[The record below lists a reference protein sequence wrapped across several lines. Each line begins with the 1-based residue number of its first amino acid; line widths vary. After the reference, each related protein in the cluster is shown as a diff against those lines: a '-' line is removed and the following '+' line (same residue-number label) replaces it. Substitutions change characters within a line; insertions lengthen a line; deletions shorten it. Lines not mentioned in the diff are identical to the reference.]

1 MHRFIVHADGE
12 RREIALDKPSILV
25 GRGSGVDIRISDR
38 LASRIHCRID
48 LEPGHATVVDVGSQ
62 NGTFL
67 NGQQVLNADLR
78 SGDVVAIGSTRIF
91 FEREPDPNETSLIA
105 RPSLPSDD
113 LVRRLTRERSNHL
126 RLQRISHALSTETDV
141 EKLLTLVVD
150 SLIELSGAERG
161 FLILREAEEKL
172 TFVAARNFDG
182 DQVPEPELA
191 ISRSIASRVFES
203 GKSILSV
210 NAGDDQRFEGVQ
222 SISNLGLRSLLVV
235 PLTAQGET
243 IGAVYVDHR
252 MTKGAFDEEDLRL
265 AEAFAGQ
272 AAVAVHRAR
281 LVTHLVDA
289 NKQLEESQERVR
301 LLNEELKRRVAVQ
314 EVELVE
320 ARARLRERALAGGN
334 DYSRIVGR
342 SKPMMDIFRLLDR
355 VVASDFPV
363 HVSGESGTGKELI
376 ARAIHENGPRAQM
389 RFVSENCAALP
400 DTLLESELF
409 GYERGAFTGART
421 SRKGLLQMAHKGTLF
436 LDEVGD
442 MSPEVQKKLLRF
454 LQEGEFRPVGG
465 REPVHVDVR
474 ILSASNKDLAE
485 MVGKGEFR
493 EDLMYRLNV
502 LPMHLPPLRDRKED
516 VPLLV
521 DHFMR
526 RFLRETGRGQLRMR
540 PEVLDALCAYHWP
553 GNVRELENEI
563 RMLITFADDPIT
575 LDRLSERIRRALA
588 SPQES
593 ATREGLTGRVE
604 ALERGE
610 IRRALEDAAGNK
622 SRAAEILGI
631 SRFALQRKLEKYA
644 IGSDGRPMPAGEAV
658 ANGVAGMAE
667 GEETGAEDAE
677 VEELA
682 DEPEAAAPGA
692 EPA

>member
-1 MHRFIVHADGE
+1 MPRFLVHAEGE
-12 RREIALDKPSILV
+12 RQEVLLDKPSILI
-25 GRGSGVDIRISDR
+25 GRGTGTDLRIADR
-38 LASRIHCRID
+38 LASRVHCRID
-48 LEPGHATVVDVGSQ
+48 LDGVGHALVTDVGSQ

-67 NGQQVLNADLR
+67 NGQQVLNGDLR
-78 SGDVVAIGSTRIF
+78 PGDVVAIGSTRIY
-91 FEREPDPNETSLIA
+91 FEREPDPNETSLVA
-105 RPSLPSDD
+105 RPTLPSDD

-126 RLQRISHALSTETDV
+126 RLQRISQALSTETDL

-161 FLILREAEEKL
+161 FLILREVDEKL

-191 ISRSIASRVFES
+191 ISRSIAARVLES
-203 GKSILSV
+203 GRSILSV
-210 NAGDDQRFEGVQ
+210 NAGDDQRFEGVA
-222 SISNLGLRSLLVV
+222 SITNLGLRSVLVV
-235 PLTAQGET
+235 PLTAQAET

-252 MTKGAFDEEDLRL
+252 MTKGAFDDEDLRL
-265 AEAFAGQ
+265 AEAFAAQ

-281 LVTHLVDA
+281 LVSHLVDA

-334 DYSRIVGR
+334 DYSRIVGK
-342 SKPMMDIFRLLDR
+342 SKPMMDVLRLLDR

-363 HVSGESGTGKELI
+363 HVSGESGTGKELV
-376 ARAIHENGPRAQM
+376 ARAIHENGPRAQQ

-409 GYERGAFTGART
+409 GYERGAFTGARQNK
-421 SRKGLLQMAHKGTLF
+421 KGLLQMAHKGTLF

-465 REPVHVDVR
+465 REPVRVDVR
-474 ILSASNKDLAE
+474 VLSASNKDLAE
-485 MVGKGEFR
+485 IVAKGEFR

-502 LPMHLPPLRDRKED
+502 LPLRLPPLRERKDD

-521 DHFMR
+521 DHFMK
-526 RFLRETGRGQLRMR
+526 RFGRETGRGVLKMR
-540 PEVLDALCAYHWP
+540 PEVMDALCSYHWP

-575 LDRLSERIRRALA
+575 LDRLSERVRRSLSAPEEPA
-588 SPQES
+588 S
-593 ATREGLTGRVE
+593 REGLTGRVE
-604 ALERGE
+604 SLERGE
-610 IRRALEDAAGNK
+610 IRRALEEATGNK

-644 IGSDGRPMPAGEAV
+644 MGSDGKPLPPGSAPPPMDGEADDDGDPSAV
-658 ANGVAGMAE
+658 EPTPDGAGNA
-667 GEETGAEDAE
+667 
-677 VEELA
+677 
-682 DEPEAAAPGA
+682 
-692 EPA
+692 

>member
-1 MHRFIVHADGE
+1 MPRFIVHAEGE
-12 RREIALDKPSILV
+12 RRELSLDKSTILI
-25 GRGSGVDIRISDR
+25 GRGTGTDLRIGDR
-38 LASRIHCRID
+38 LASRIHCRIEI
-48 LEPGHATVVDVGSQ
+48 EPGGHATVVDVGSQ

-67 NGQQVLNADLR
+67 NGQQILSSDLR
-78 SGDVVAIGSTRIF
+78 TGDVVSIGSTRIYY
-91 FEREPDPNETSLIA
+91 EREPDPNETSLIA
-105 RPSLPSDD
+105 RPTLPNDD

-126 RLQRISHALSTETDV
+126 RLQRISQALSTESDV
-141 EKLLTLVVD
+141 EKLLNLVVD

-161 FLILREAEEKL
+161 FLILREGDEAL
-172 TFVAARNFDG
+172 HFVAARNFDG

-191 ISRSIASRVFES
+191 ISRSIAQRVLES
-203 GKSILSV
+203 GKSLLSV

-222 SISNLGLRSLLVV
+222 SITNLGLRSVLVV

-252 MTKGAFDEEDLRL
+252 MTKGAFDDEDLRL

-320 ARARLRERALAGGN
+320 VRARLRERAAAGGN

-355 VVASDFPV
+355 VVASEFPV

-376 ARAIHENGPRAQM
+376 ARAIHENGPRAGQ

-400 DTLLESELF
+400 DSLLESELF
-409 GYERGAFTGART
+409 GYERGAFTGARQ
-421 SRKGLLQMAHKGTLF
+421 SKKGLLQTAHKGTLF

-465 REPVHVDVR
+465 RESVHVDVR
-474 ILSASNKDLAE
+474 IISASNKDLAE
-485 MVGKGEFR
+485 IVAKGEFR

-502 LPMHLPPLRDRKED
+502 LPMRLPPLRDRKD
-516 VPLLV
+516 DIPLLA
-521 DHFMR
+521 DTFLK
-526 RFLRETGRGQLRMR
+526 RFGRESGRAGIKMR

-563 RMLITFADDPIT
+563 RMLITFSDDPIT
-575 LDRLSERIRRALA
+575 LDRLSERIRRAM
-588 SPQES
+588 
-593 ATREGLTGRVE
+593 ATPADPPLREGLTGRVE
-604 ALERGE
+604 ALERSE
-610 IRRALEDAAGNK
+610 IRRALEDATGNK
-622 SRAAEILGI
+622 SRAADVLGI
-631 SRFALQRKLEKYA
+631 SRFALQRKLEKYR
-644 IGSDGRPMPAGEAV
+644 IGGDGRPLAPGETV
-658 ANGVAGMAE
+658 DGG
-667 GEETGAEDAE
+667 
-677 VEELA
+677 VEELPPDGA
-682 DEPEAAAPGA
+682 VAPAATGDGDPET
-692 EPA
+692 

>member
-1 MHRFIVHADGE
+1 MPRFIVFAEGE
-12 RREIALDKPSILV
+12 RRETALDKSTIV
-25 GRGSGVDIRISDR
+25 IGRGSGCDVRIADR
-38 LASRIHCRID
+38 LASRAHCRIEID
-48 LEPGHATVVDVGSQ
+48 AGGHAQLADVGSQ

-67 NGQQVLNADLR
+67 NGQQVLNGDLR
-78 SGDVVAIGSTRIF
+78 AGDVVSIGSTRIY
-91 FEREPDPNETSLIA
+91 FEREPDPNETSLLA
-105 RPSLPSDD
+105 RPSLPNDD

-126 RLQRISHALSTETDV
+126 RLQRISHALSTESDV
-141 EKLLTLVVD
+141 EKLLNTVVD
-150 SLIELSGAERG
+150 SLIELASAERG
-161 FLILREAEEKL
+161 FLILREGEGQL
-172 TFVAARNFDG
+172 HFVAARNFDG

-191 ISRSIASRVFES
+191 ISRSIAQRVLES

-222 SISNLGLRSLLVV
+222 SISNLGLRSVLVV
-235 PLTAQGET
+235 PLIAQAET

-252 MTKGAFDEEDLRL
+252 MNKGAFDDEDLRL

-320 ARARLRERALAGGN
+320 ARARLRERAAAGGN

-376 ARAIHENGPRAQM
+376 ARAIHENGPRAGQ

-400 DTLLESELF
+400 DSLLESELF
-409 GYERGAFTGART
+409 GYERGAFTGARQ
-421 SRKGLLQMAHKGTLF
+421 SKKGLLQMAHKGTLF

-442 MSPEVQKKLLRF
+442 MSPDVQKKLLRF

-465 REPVHVDVR
+465 RESVHVDVR
-474 ILSASNKDLAE
+474 IISASNKDLAE
-485 MVGKGEFR
+485 IVTKGEFR

-502 LPMHLPPLRDRKED
+502 LPMRLPPLRDRKDD

-521 DHFMR
+521 DAFMK
-526 RFLRETGRGQLRMR
+526 RFGRETGRPNMKMR

-563 RMLITFADDPIT
+563 RMLITFSDDPIT
-575 LDRLSERIRRALA
+575 PDRLSERIRRAL
-588 SPQES
+588 S
-593 ATREGLTGRVE
+593 APSDAPAREGLTGRVE
-604 ALERGE
+604 ALERSE
-610 IRRALEDAAGNK
+610 IRRALEEATGNK
-622 SRAAEILGI
+622 SRAAETLGI
-631 SRFALQRKLEKYA
+631 SRFALQRKLEKYRM
-644 IGSDGRPMPAGEAV
+644 GTDGRPLAPGEQV
-658 ANGVAGMAE
+658 DGGD
-667 GEETGAEDAE
+667 EEHSG
-677 VEELA
+677 
-682 DEPEAAAPGA
+682 APGA
-692 EPA
+692 NGTAAPAARDEGEDEP

>member
-1 MHRFIVHADGE
+1 MPRFIVHAEGE
-12 RREIALDKPSILV
+12 RRELAFDKPSILI
-25 GRGSGVDIRISDR
+25 GRGSGTDLRIGDR
-38 LASRIHCRID
+38 LASRAHARID
-48 LEPGHATVVDVGSQ
+48 VDGNGHAVVVDVGSQ

-67 NGQQVLNADLR
+67 NGQQILNADLR
-78 SGDVVAIGSTRIF
+78 SGDVVSIGTTRIYY
-91 FEREPDPNETSLIA
+91 EREPDPNETSLIA
-105 RPSLPSDD
+105 RPTLPNDD

-126 RLQRISHALSTETDV
+126 RLQRISQALSTESDV

-150 SLIELSGAERG
+150 SLIELAGAERG
-161 FLILREAEEKL
+161 FLILREAEQAL
-172 TFVAARNFDG
+172 HFVAARNFDG

-191 ISRSIASRVFES
+191 ISRSIAQRVLES
-203 GKSILSV
+203 GKSLLSV

-222 SISNLGLRSLLVV
+222 SITNLGLRSVLVV

-320 ARARLRERALAGGN
+320 VRARLRERAAAGGN

-363 HVSGESGTGKELI
+363 HVFGESGTGKELI
-376 ARAIHENGPRAQM
+376 ARAIHENGPRAGQ

-400 DTLLESELF
+400 DSLLESELF
-409 GYERGAFTGART
+409 GYERGAFTGARQ
-421 SRKGLLQMAHKGTLF
+421 SKKGLLQMAHKGTLF

-442 MSPEVQKKLLRF
+442 MSPDVQKKLLRF

-465 REPVHVDVR
+465 RESVHVDVR
-474 ILSASNKDLAE
+474 IISASNKDLAE
-485 MVGKGEFR
+485 IVAKGEFR

-502 LPMHLPPLRDRKED
+502 LPMRLPPLRDRKD
-516 VPLLV
+516 DIPLLA
-521 DHFMR
+521 DTFLK
-526 RFLRETGRGQLRMR
+526 RFGRESGRAGIKMR

-563 RMLITFADDPIT
+563 RMLITFSDDPIT
-575 LDRLSERIRRALA
+575 LDRLSERIRRALSTPA
-588 SPQES
+588 EP
-593 ATREGLTGRVE
+593 ALREGLTGRVE
-604 ALERGE
+604 ALERAE
-610 IRRALEDAAGNK
+610 IRRALEDATGNK
-622 SRAAEILGI
+622 SRAADVLGI
-631 SRFALQRKLEKYA
+631 SRFALQRKLEKYR
-644 IGSDGRPMPAGEAV
+644 IGADGRPLAPGETVDGGDEEPQGEA
-658 ANGVAGMAE
+658 
-667 GEETGAEDAE
+667 GAA
-677 VEELA
+677 
-682 DEPEAAAPGA
+682 PAAAGDEERDA
-692 EPA
+692 